1 MNITEALNVALPEI
15 PARTLAQRYP
25 RVDPDCTFKEH
36 LEDGKPMIRVYVP
49 SAEVMY
55 KFPPQNWELIQ
66 LFDGQRSYAEIA
78 ALISQQ
84 TNIEYSEE
92 EIQEFAAMLE
102 ESDFWYKTPQEKNI
116 LLLQQNKAQRQ
127 KKLRAR
133 SRWAD
138 ISLIIFPAFNPDKFL
153 TWLYGYTSFI
163 YTGWFTALTLMA
175 FAFTVGLTV
184 THWPEIGRDTVQ
196 FYTFTQKTWADI
208 AVLYGLGIFVV
219 AAHEFAH
226 AHACKHYG
234 GRVPAMG
241 FSLIY
246 LTPAFY
252 TDTTEGMVK
261 GSRYQRLIISLAG
274 IWVELMICSIATP
287 IWWGT
292 APYTLAHEGAYFL
305 MLLTG
310 LTSLLINWNPLMKL
324 DGYHMMCE
332 MLGIPDLKESST
344 AYVSAW
350 VKHHLWGLP
359 VEVPYVPK
367 RRRLGYTV
375 YALLSGAYSYSV
387 LYLVASFVGNVF
399 RNFDPQWS
407 FIPELGTAALIFRS
421 RIRLL
426 VNFMKFVYL
435 DKRDRVHA
443 WFTRSRT
450 LALVAGMLVFLLLP
464 LGHQSTSGRFTLEPA
479 NRAVVRATQAGIIQ
493 YVDAPEGAAVNEGT
507 LLFKIRNLPLASQV
521 AHSQAEYAMASNRL
535 TKARLSYGDVGSAL
549 QERNRS
555 FIQARSLQAEAN
567 NLEVA
572 SPLSG
577 VVLTPDLE
585 SRLGSYAKA
594 GEQLAEIGDLRQMRA
609 RLYVS
614 EYDLYK
620 LHVGAPVRVQVDG
633 LWSKW
638 NAHAS
643 AIAALSTEI
652 DPGLVEENKYAGLNP
667 PAFYVVDVLLEND
680 RGQLKPGMTGEA
692 RVYGRRRSLGQL
704 GWEALANFFGRKM
717 W

>member
-15 PARTLAQRYP
+15 PARTLSQRYP

-78 ALISQQ
+78 ALISRQ
-84 TNIEYSEE
+84 TRIEYSEE

-102 ESDFWYKTPQEKNI
+102 ESDFWYKTQQEKNS
-116 LLLQQNKAQRQ
+116 LLLQQNRAARQ
-127 KKLRAR
+127 KKLKAK
-133 SRWAD
+133 SRYAD
-138 ISLIIFPAFNPDKFL
+138 VSLIIFPAFNPDKFL
-153 TWLYGYTSFI
+153 TWLYRYTSFI
-163 YTGWFTALTLMA
+163 YTGWFTALTLVA
-175 FAFTVGLTV
+175 FAFTTGLTIS
-184 THWPEIGRDTVQ
+184 HWPEIGRDTLQ

-261 GSRYQRLIISLAG
+261 GSRYQRLVISLAG

-292 APYTLAHEGAYFL
+292 APYTLVHEGAYFL

-350 VKHHLWGLP
+350 VKHHVWGLP

-435 DKRDRVHA
+435 DKKDRVHA
-443 WFTRSRT
+443 WFTPSRT
-450 LALVAGMLVFLLLP
+450 LAIASGLVVLVLLP
-464 LGHQSTSGRFTLEPA
+464 LWRQSTSGRFTLEPA
-479 NRAVVRATQAGIIQ
+479 AHAVVRATEPGIIQ
-493 YVDAPEGAAVNEGT
+493 YVEAPEGLAVTEGAVI
-507 LLFKIRNLPLASQV
+507 FKIRNLPLASQV
-521 AHSQAEYAMASNRL
+521 ARSQAEYSMAANKLATAKLNYR
-535 TKARLSYGDVGSAL
+535 DVGSAL
-549 QERNRS
+549 QERERS
-555 FIQARSLQAEAN
+555 FIQARSFQAEAN
-567 NLEVA
+567 NLNVA

-585 SRLGSYAKA
+585 SRLGSYVKT

-620 LHVGAPVRVQVDG
+620 LRAGAPVRVQVDG
-633 LWSKW
+633 LWRKW
-638 NAHAS
+638 SARAV
-643 AIAALSTEI
+643 AIAPLSTEI
-652 DPGLVEENKYAGLNP
+652 DPTLIEENKYRGLNP
-667 PAFYVVDVLLEND
+667 PAFYVVDVLLSND
-680 RGQLKPGMTGEA
+680 SGQLKPGMTGVA
-692 RVYGRRRSLGQL
+692 RVYGRRRSLAQL
-704 GWEALANFFGRKM
+704 GWETLANFFGRKM

>member
-1 MNITEALNVALPEI
+1 MNITEALNVALPDI
-15 PARTLAQRYP
+15 PARTVAQRYP

-36 LEDGKPMIRVYVP
+36 LEDGQPVIRVYVP

-66 LFDGQRSYAEIA
+66 LFDGKRSYAEIA
-78 ALISQQ
+78 ELISARSGL
-84 TNIEYSEE
+84 EYSEE

-102 ESDFWYKTPQEKNI
+102 EGDFWYKTPQEKNI
-116 LLLQQNKAQRQ
+116 LLMQQNKASRQ
-127 KKLRAR
+127 KKLKAK
-133 SRWAD
+133 SRYAD

-153 TWLYGYTSFI
+153 TWIYGYTRFI
-163 YTGWFTALTLMA
+163 YTLWFTLFTLAA
-175 FAFTVGLTV
+175 FAFTIGLTI
-184 THWPEIGRDTVQ
+184 THWSEIGRDTIQ
-196 FYTFTQKTWADI
+196 FYTFSQKSWSDI

-287 IWWGT
+287 IWWAT
-292 APYTLAHEGAYFL
+292 APNTVIHEGAYFL

-350 VKHHLWGLP
+350 VKRHIWGLP

-367 RRRLGYTV
+367 RRRLGYSV
-375 YALLSGAYSYSV
+375 YALLSGVYSYSV
-387 LYLVASFVGNVF
+387 LYIVASFVGNVF

-435 DKRDRVHA
+435 DKRDRVHD
-443 WFTRSRT
+443 WFNRTRV
-450 LALVAGMLVFLLLP
+450 LAIAGTVLLFMLLP
-464 LGHQSTSGRFTLEPA
+464 IWQRSTAGRFTLEPA
-479 NRAVVRATQAGIIQ
+479 RRAIIRATEPGIIRNV
-493 YVDAPEGAAVNEGT
+493 YTHEGEQVSAGT
-507 LLFKIRNLPLASQV
+507 PLFKIGNLQLDSQLARSR
-521 AHSQAEYAMASNRL
+521 AEYATATNRL
-535 TKARLSYGDVGSAL
+535 SSASLTYQHVGYAL
-549 QERNRS
+549 HEKERT
-555 FIQARSLQAEAN
+555 QAQAAGLQAQSN
-567 NLEVA
+567 NLDVA

-577 VVLTPDLE
+577 VVLTAGVEDQ
-585 SRLGSYAKA
+585 LGSYVKE
-594 GEQLAEIGDLRQMRA
+594 GTELAEVGDLREMRA
-609 RLYVS
+609 RLYIS

-620 LHVGAPVRVQVDG
+620 LRVGAPARVQVDG
-633 LWSKW
+633 VWRKW
-638 NAHAS
+638 NTSAV
-643 AIAALSTEI
+643 AIAPASTEI
-652 DPGLVEENKYAGLNP
+652 DASLDEENKYKGLNP
-667 PAFYVVDVLLEND
+667 PAFYVVDIFLENGEG
-680 RGQLKPGMTGEA
+680 RLKPGMTGVA
-692 RVYGRRRSLGQL
+692 RVYGVRQSLGQL
-704 GWEALANFFGRKM
+704 GWEAATNFFGRKM